1 MSGLGIGFV
10 AGLPLA
16 QKVIR
21 VVAIIGV
28 VLALAGLS
36 YCQGRSDGA
45 ANWQLKLE
53 KANRD
58 FLEQKARADALAADQ
73 RLTDTIAVSDLEK
86 GLRDAIADT
95 PDTAPDAT
103 RIRLGCERLRRAGQD
118 TSRIPACGRSGG

>member
-1 MSGLGIGFV
+1 MSGLGIGFA

-16 QKVIR
+16 QKLIR
-21 VVAIIGV
+21 IGAILAIIA
-28 VLALAGLS
+28 ALCLTS

-45 ANWQLKLE
+45 AGWQLKLE
-53 KANRD
+53 QANRQ

-73 RLTDTIAVSDLEK
+73 RLTDTIAVNALEK

-95 PDTAPDAT
+95 PDTAPDAV

-118 TSRIPACGRSGG
+118 TSRIPACR